1 MLPLVGLRIS
11 VLGGD
16 GRGVYIVQEFAAMG
30 ARVKA
35 LGIPVLENAPEV
47 LVCND
52 PAQALADIDVLVV
65 PLPGLDRDGRLH
77 TVTGESPVITRE
89 MLETV
94 GTDVPIFT
102 VVAKEYLTRLAAE
115 LGLQII
121 ELAEFQEFAILNS
134 IPSAEGAVQLA
145 MEKMP
150 ATIHGSQVVVLG
162 FGNLGMTLARMLDAL
177 GAKTTVM
184 ARNPAAL
191 ARAYEMGFGT
201 VLPERL
207 ADQLALAD
215 LIFNTVPAPILDKKI
230 LKSVN
235 PEACIIDL
243 ASAPGGTDF
252 TVARALGLNASLA
265 PNLPGKVAPKSAG
278 RIIARTIQRLLHGTV
293 LKGTSVHK
301 GVLAGAAHGR

>member
-1 MLPLVGLRIS
+1 MQPLVGLRIG

-35 LGIPVLENAPEV
+35 YGIPVLENAPEV
-47 LVCND
+47 LACGD
-52 PAQALADIDVLVV
+52 PAEVLVDSDALVV

-77 TVTGESPVITRE
+77 TVTGEAPVITRE
-89 MLETV
+89 MLANV
-94 GTDVPIFT
+94 GAQVPVFA
-102 VVAKEYLTRLAAE
+102 VLAKEYLTRMAAE
-115 LGLQII
+115 LGLRMI
-121 ELAEFQEFAILNS
+121 ELAEFREFAILNS

-145 MEKMP
+145 MEKTP
-150 ATIHGSQVVVLG
+150 FTIHGSQVVVLG
-162 FGNLGMTLARMLDAL
+162 FGNLGVTLARTVNAL

-191 ARAYEMGFGT
+191 ARACEMGLAT
-201 VLPERL
+201 VVPERL

-215 LIFNTVPAPILDKKI
+215 LVFNTVPAPILDKKL
-230 LKSVN
+230 LKAVN

-252 TVARALGLNASLA
+252 TAARALGLNACLA
-265 PNLPGKVAPKSAG
+265 PNLPGKVAPASAG
-278 RIIARTIQRLLHGTV
+278 RIIARTIQRLLHGTI
-293 LKGTSVHK
+293 LEGTSVHR
-301 GVLAGAAHGR
+301 GVPADAAQGS

>member
-1 MLPLVGLRIS
+1 MQPLVGVRVS

-47 LVCND
+47 LACSD
-52 PAQALADIDVLVV
+52 PAEALADIDVLVV

-77 TVTGESPVITRE
+77 TVTGEAPVVTRE
-89 MLETV
+89 ILRTV
-94 GTDVPIFT
+94 RADVPVFT
-102 VVAKEYLTRLAAE
+102 VMAKEYLGNLAAE
-115 LGLQII
+115 LGLEVI
-121 ELAEFQEFAILNS
+121 ELVKFQEFAILNS

-145 MEKMP
+145 MEKTP
-150 ATIHGSQVVVLG
+150 FTIHGSHVVVLG
-162 FGNLGMTLARMLDAL
+162 FGNLGITLARMVNAL

-191 ARAYEMGFGT
+191 ARAQEMGLAT
-201 VLPERL
+201 VIPERL

-252 TVARALGLNASLA
+252 TAARALGLNASLA
-265 PNLPGKVAPKSAG
+265 PNLPGKVAPKTAG

-301 GVLAGAAHGR
+301 GVLAGAAQGS